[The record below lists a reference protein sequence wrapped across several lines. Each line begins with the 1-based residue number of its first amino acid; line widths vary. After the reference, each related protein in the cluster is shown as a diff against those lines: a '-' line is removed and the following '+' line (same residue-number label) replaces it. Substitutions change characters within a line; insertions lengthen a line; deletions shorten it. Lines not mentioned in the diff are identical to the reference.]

1 MTRQGGKGGYITL
14 KRMNEK
20 KFIPIKV
27 VCYTH
32 THMQGRAPFKR
43 MTLLGITSWLFWS
56 EPVEAMEDLSGRTPL
71 HVANVISN
79 LVKHIMEQ

>member
-1 MTRQGGKGGYITL
+1 MS
-14 KRMNEK
+14 
-20 KFIPIKV
+20 V
-27 VCYTH
+27 TH

-56 EPVEAMEDLSGRTPL
+56 EPAAAVEAEEDLSGRTPL

>member
-1 MTRQGGKGGYITL
+1 MTRQGAKGGYITL

-32 THMQGRAPFKR
+32 MQGRAPFKR
-43 MTLLGITSWLFWS
+43 MTLSGITSWLFWF
-56 EPVEAMEDLSGRTPL
+56 EPAVEVEEDLSGRTPL